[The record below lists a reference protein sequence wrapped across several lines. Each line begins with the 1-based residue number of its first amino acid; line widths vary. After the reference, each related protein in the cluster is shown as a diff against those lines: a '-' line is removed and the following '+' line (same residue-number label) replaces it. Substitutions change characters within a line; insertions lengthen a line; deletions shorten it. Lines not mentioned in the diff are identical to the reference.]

1 MTLPFNTKPDG
12 TSHTIKTNYSNM
24 GSCNILDISSQGE
37 NFKATGAIVIY
48 E

>member
-1 MTLPFNTKPDG
+1 MTLPFNTESDG
-12 TSHTIKTNYSNM
+12 TSRTIKANYFNM
-24 GSCNILDISSQGE
+24 GACNILDFSTKGS

>member
-1 MTLPFNTKPDG
+1 MTLPFNTKSDG

-24 GSCNILDISSQGE
+24 GSCNILDISTQGA
-37 NFKATGAIVIY
+37 NYKATGAIVIY

>member
-1 MTLPFNTKPDG
+1 MTLPFNTKSDG
-12 TSHTIKTNYSNM
+12 TSHTIKTNYFNM
-24 GSCNILDISSQGE
+24 GACNILDISAQGA

>member
-1 MTLPFNTKPDG
+1 MTLPFNTESDG
-12 TSHTIKTNYSNM
+12 TSRTIKANYSGM
-24 GSCNILDISSQGE
+24 GACNVLDISTQGS